1 MLQNPPILTPRLTAV
16 ARLVPDCQC
25 FFDVGTDHAYLPV
38 YLCLNNVCKTAVA
51 SDIKK
56 GPLLRAEKTVEAFG
70 LRDKISLRL
79 GGGLDTASLNE
90 ADCVAIAG
98 MGGLVIAK
106 ILSQSGGKTTDNCP
120 FILQPMTAVPELRE
134 YLSLNG
140 WKIESEG
147 LAKEDEKIY
156 NIMLV
161 RKAKG
166 ENEPNKLSE
175 AELYI
180 GKHLIEKRQEHFD
193 EYLEKKI
200 KKLEN
205 MIEGLKISKS
215 DEGLDKLNKTKALL
229 AEILKLR

>member
-1 MLQNPPILTPRLTAV
+1 MLQNPPILTPRLAAV
-16 ARLVPDCQC
+16 ARLVPDCEC

-56 GPLLRAEKTVEAFG
+56 GPLLRAEKTVGAFG
-70 LRDKISLRL
+70 LNDRISLRL
-79 GGGLDTASLNE
+79 GGGLDTATPYE
-90 ADCVAIAG
+90 ADCVAVAG

-106 ILSQSGGKTTDNCP
+106 ILSESEGKMGENCP

-140 WKIESEG
+140 WKIESEC

-156 NIMLV
+156 NILLV
-161 RKAKG
+161 RK
-166 ENEPNKLSE
+166 ENVEIEPQKLSE

-180 GKHLIEKRQEHFD
+180 GKYLIDNKPEHFG

-205 MIEGLKISKS
+205 MLEGLKASKS
-215 DEGLDKLNKTKALL
+215 DEALDKLNKTEALL
-229 AEILKLR
+229 AEIIKLR